1 MDNEE
6 KVTREEVESWCGCA
20 VDERLFK
27 TALEHA
33 AHKQRY
39 LFKQT
44 GRPVIMQHWYLVQ
57 LTAECASSLAL
68 TEYTKALVR
77 NRAVKAEREEKN
89 GQFSSSRS

>member
-33 AHKQRY
+33 RHKQTY
-39 LFKQT
+39 LYEQT
-44 GRPVIMQHWYLVQ
+44 GRQVIMQHWYLIQ
-57 LTAECASSLAL
+57 LTAECACSLAL
-68 TEYTKALVR
+68 TEYTQKR
-77 NRAVKAEREEKN
+77 IMTRAGKAEREEMN
-89 GQFSSSRS
+89 G

>member
-20 VDERLFK
+20 VDECLFES
-27 TALEHA
+27 ALEHA
-33 AHKQRY
+33 RHKQRY

-44 GRPVIMQHWYLVQ
+44 GRSVIMQHWYLVQ
-57 LTAECASSLAL
+57 LTAEYAGSLAL
-68 TEYTKALVR
+68 MEYTEALVR
-77 NRAVKAEREEKN
+77 NRAGKAEREEKN